1 MATVC
6 LVELHNVIFFSSYAP
21 TEEELVAWRL
31 QADGFS
37 IDDALLLY
45 DISAATYGSRME
57 NIYSRGRAISVLKS
71 ILGRVTIH
79 DVDGNTVDSWGKLFI
94 PMLAHLIAALQRY
107 YEAAFMQVEGGGDD
121 DTDKGAD
128 QDDGSG
134 ADEEQGGAEHDDYI
148 IPLKI
153 LFDRQLEW
161 STSRW
166 PELEA
171 AVKESTS
178 ENYDSECLAW
188 DFPKVTITV
197 NPPTSSRKM
206 PSLNTSV
213 LLQLMISQKLL
224 SRTKI

>member
-6 LVELHNVIFFSSYAP
+6 LVELHNVICFSSYIP
-21 TEEELVAWRL
+21 TNEELVAWRL
-31 QADGFS
+31 HADGIS
-37 IDDALLLY
+37 IDDALSLY

-79 DVDGNTVDSWGKLFI
+79 DVDGNTVDGWGKLFI

-107 YEAAFMQVEGGGDD
+107 YEMAFMQVEGGGDD
-121 DTDKGAD
+121 DMDKGAD
-128 QDDGSG
+128 QDNGSD
-134 ADEEQGGAEHDDYI
+134 ADEEQRCAEYDNFTV
-148 IPLKI
+148 PLKI

-166 PELEA
+166 PELQA

-178 ENYDSECLAW
+178 ENYDSEYLAW
-188 DFPKVTITV
+188 DFPKVTIAV
-197 NPPTSSRKM
+197 NPPTSSRKK
-206 PSLNTSV
+206 PFLNTSI

-224 SRTKI
+224 SRTRI